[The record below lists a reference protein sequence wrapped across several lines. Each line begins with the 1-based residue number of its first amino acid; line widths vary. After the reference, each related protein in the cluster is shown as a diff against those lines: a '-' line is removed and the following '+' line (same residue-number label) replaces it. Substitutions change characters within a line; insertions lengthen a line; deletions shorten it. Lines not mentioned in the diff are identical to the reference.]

1 MTYYV
6 RAPGTCGEFLQ
17 GSIDG
22 QSFLVTCPINRYSYA
37 LSNVIQPFSKEFC
50 ALQPKSAQ
58 ARKLV
63 QELVQE
69 KKEKSNLPACVCK
82 IRYSTRKRHGFKFG
96 RYFCNSYGYSFGHGL

>member
-63 QELVQE
+63 QELVQQKNKNQIDE
-69 KKEKSNLPACVCK
+69 KIQYFYRFIFIMYCECGK
-82 IRYSTRKRHGFKFG
+82 IMTI
-96 RYFCNSYGYSFGHGL
+96 